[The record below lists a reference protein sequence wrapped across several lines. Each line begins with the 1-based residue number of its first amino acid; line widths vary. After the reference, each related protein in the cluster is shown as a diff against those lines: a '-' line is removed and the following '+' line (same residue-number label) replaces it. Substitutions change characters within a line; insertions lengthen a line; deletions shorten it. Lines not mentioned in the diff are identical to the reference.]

1 MDLKSYKISNLLII
15 FGLILGLI
23 INYCEQGRTSVSLWF
38 FGMLLPILL
47 LFPLFLMKAL
57 GAGDI
62 KLFSVVGCFCGAASV
77 YHSIGAAFVIAA
89 FLSLLHLI
97 KYRIVLSGFHFFR
110 CFLQVAKSKHFT
122 INKLPKSLYQV
133 KVEIE
138 FFICRLH
145 SSLSKQIKSRQR
157 ELEANNDTTSHS
169 NTEKSIY
176 AGEIICKEVREE
188 ENKYTL
194 PAIINYC
201 EKRKGS
207 KQGVIHFSP
216 AILFA
221 VLIHIFRIY

>member
-1 MDLKSYKISNLLII
+1 M
-15 FGLILGLI
+15 
-23 INYCEQGRTSVSLWF
+23 INYCEQGRTSISLWF

-97 KYRIVLSGFHFFR
+97 KYRLVLSGFLSFQN
-110 CFLQVAKSKHFT
+110 FLQVAKSKHST
-122 INKLPKSLYQV
+122 INKLSKSLYQV
-133 KVEIE
+133 KSEVE
-138 FFICRLH
+138 FFICRFH
-145 SSLSKQIKSRQR
+145 SYPSKQIKSRER
-157 ELEANNDTTSHS
+157 EIESNNYTDHHS
-169 NTEKSIY
+169 YTEKRNYTGKITY
-176 AGEIICKEVREE
+176 QEVREE
-188 ENKYTL
+188 ENKNTL
-194 PAIINYC
+194 PAIVNYC
-201 EKRKGS
+201 ENRKGS